1 MRAIAFHYLKISDV
15 YKITTCTTQVQHPS
29 LRLGDGTLASLPLFG
44 EVNES
49 KSTTRNH
56 RLRGCV
62 DRSPYIYDYL

>member
-1 MRAIAFHYLKISDV
+1 MCAIAFHYLKISDV

-29 LRLGDGTLASLPLFG
+29 LRLGDVTLASLPLFG

-56 RLRGCV
+56 RLRRCV
-62 DRSPYIYDYL
+62 DRSPY